1 MKGNFTK
8 DLYLIKRE
16 LIIAIFAEIFFIII
30 AALTRIT
37 GRDILPILK
46 SDMALPLSL
55 GAVLPPIILAETM
68 MMDEKCDYMR
78 YSLASPA
85 SRIGYVAE
93 KYLFVIIISVIMS
106 GLSVVFLLVAERPLF
121 KSADYFLDMNPLVF
135 ISIGTLIQF
144 FFDTAII
151 SISVKSSALK
161 MRTKLVV
168 FIIIGPMIMGFL
180 LGFVSGFTEASGN
193 FKLEKA
199 FYIGLGLAL
208 VIVWLWMFV
217 TSFTCLKKKEL

>member
-46 SDMALPLSL
+46 SDMALPLLL

-85 SRIGYVAE
+85 GRIGYVAE

-121 KSADYFLDMNPLVF
+121 KSADYFLDMNPLAF
-135 ISIGTLIQF
+135 IFIVIFSNELCLSHCHIILLLLIYL
-144 FFDTAII
+144 
-151 SISVKSSALK
+151 S
-161 MRTKLVV
+161 
-168 FIIIGPMIMGFL
+168 FL
-180 LGFVSGFTEASGN
+180 LLLILLHCQIFF
-193 FKLEKA
+193 
-199 FYIGLGLAL
+199 
-208 VIVWLWMFV
+208 
-217 TSFTCLKKKEL
+217 